1 MARVVFTPNIQRHV
15 ACPEAQACGH
25 TVGEV
30 LARVFEENPQ
40 ARSYVLDDQA
50 ALRKHITVFIDG
62 KMISDRTHLSDAVSE
77 YSTLYIFQALSGG

>member
-1 MARVVFTPNIQRHV
+1 MARVIFTPNIQRHV
-15 ACPEAQACGH
+15 TCPEAEACGR

-62 KMISDRTHLSDAVSE
+62 KMIRDRTHLSDTVSE
-77 YSTLYIFQALSGG
+77 CSTLYVFQALSGG